1 MTLPPP
7 AELPACAARQPTLA
21 ALLAARPLLVVDLEC
36 TCMLFRPDEDQVQE
50 LIEFGHT
57 VLALPSAEVELPPGQ
72 SMYVRPTA
80 TPVTRGC
87 TKLTGITPQM
97 VAKAPHFTE
106 RMAELGAWVHAAG
119 LAGWASWGDFDPRM
133 LARQCAREGV
143 ANPLEALP
151 HFNAKQLLSHWL
163 ATLQGTTVRERQG
176 GYGLRTALVALGL
189 NFEGREHSGAA
200 DAYNTAR
207 VIQAARQRGAVEPP
221 RPPKLLPPPRPAEA
235 GNADRQATP
244 APPEDAPPGTVTKP

>member
-1 MTLPPP
+1 MPLTPPTAVPLAIDPPP
-7 AELPACAARQPTLA
+7 SLA

-50 LIEFGHT
+50 VIEIGHT
-57 VLALPSAEVELPPGQ
+57 VLAPMSADPELPAGQ
-72 SMYVRPTA
+72 STYVRPTA

-97 VAKAPHFTE
+97 VVNAPRFTE
-106 RMAELGAWVHAAG
+106 RMAELGTWVQTAR
-119 LAGWASWGDFDPRM
+119 LAGWASWGDFDSRM

-143 ANPLEALP
+143 ANPLADLP
-151 HFNAKQLLSHWL
+151 HFNAKLLLSHWL

-189 NFEGREHSGAA
+189 DFEGREHCGAA

-221 RPPKLLPPPRPAEA
+221 RPQKLPKAPRLSD
-235 GNADRQATP
+235 G
-244 APPEDAPPGTVTKP
+244 PPGPPAQP

>member
-1 MTLPPP
+1 MRLTSPAPVPPTGGP
-7 AELPACAARQPTLA
+7 QPKLA
-21 ALLAARPLLVVDLEC
+21 DLLAARPLLVVDLEC

-50 LIEFGHT
+50 VIEFGHT
-57 VLALPSAEVELPPGQ
+57 VLAAVDAALELPPGQ
-72 SMYVRPTA
+72 SLYVRPTA

-106 RMAELGAWVHAAG
+106 RMAELGAWVQTAQ

-143 ANPLEALP
+143 SNPLADLP
-151 HFNAKQLLSHWL
+151 HFNVKQVLSPWL
-163 ATLQGTTVRERQG
+163 ASLQGTTLRERQG

-189 NFEGREHSGAA
+189 EFEGREHSGAA

-221 RPPKLLPPPRPAEA
+221 RPQKPARLREGPPGP
-235 GNADRQATP
+235 
-244 APPEDAPPGTVTKP
+244 DAPT